1 MALALPRCSPRRRAR
16 HHRSYSPSQSQR
28 LVPLFICYSLT
39 FCSSLWPIAQLLLF
53 KILGVEPRNLR
64 KLVENG
70 IQGVAELKQLYKE
83 KLLTMEKDVD
93 EVGKFSRFIKGQ
105 IEELD
110 REPIGRS
117 LDAEKEQV

>member
-1 MALALPRCSPRRRAR
+1 MAFLAGNAVPNSPSPQINCEKSLTTLALPRRSPHCR
-16 HHRSYSPSQSQR
+16 RSYSQ
-28 LVPLFICYSLT
+28 
-39 FCSSLWPIAQLLLF
+39 A
-53 KILGVEPRNLR
+53 KAKGAEPRNLR

-93 EVGKFSRFIKGQ
+93 EVRKISRFIKGN

-110 REPIGRS
+110 RENLANRRS